1 MLTKLSVNLNKVAL
15 IRNSREGNTPSPV
28 LFAQIALKAG
38 AAGITVHPRPD
49 QRHIRADDVPAISR
63 LVARWPGR
71 EFNIEG
77 NPFMNLMEHARN
89 VRPHQ
94 LTFVPD
100 NETQLTSDHG
110 FDLTESA
117 DALIPLIEEGHKLG
131 CRVSLFMDPDPEQIR
146 LAKKIGADRVELYT
160 ESYAASCGTF
170 ENDAILERF
179 AAAAKA
185 AHEVGLGVNAGHD
198 LSLTNLE
205 KLLVACEHIAEV
217 SIGHALVS
225 EALEYG
231 MTETVGRYN
240 GICLSAYDQIEAK
253 KKAA

>member
-1 MLTKLSVNLNKVAL
+1 MPPTGIPSTDTILLQSVPELEMITSSAIISSVTENSLSTAVSPTLSA
-15 IRNSREGNTPSPV
+15 NTHRWR
-28 LFAQIALKAG
+28 L
-38 AAGITVHPRPD
+38 AATP
-49 QRHIRADDVPAISR
+49 
-63 LVARWPGR
+63 
-71 EFNIEG
+71 
-77 NPFMNLMEHARN
+77 
-89 VRPHQ
+89 
-94 LTFVPD
+94 
-100 NETQLTSDHG
+100 
-110 FDLTESA
+110 
-117 DALIPLIEEGHKLG
+117 
-131 CRVSLFMDPDPEQIR
+131 LFMDPDPEQIR

-185 AHEVGLGVNAGHD
+185 AHDVGLGVNAGHD

-240 GICLSAYDQIEAK
+240 GICLSAYEQIEAK
-253 KKAA
+253 KKGA